1 MFPHDRYLHMSNEK
15 CGANL
20 FCGEISPHDR
30 FLHISP
36 HNTFCSTFIMWRTF
50 SMWYIFFTFLMWR
63 NFSTWQSV
71 IWKNFFTWQIFSP
84 QALLVMLVT
93 NIRYVWAGGG
103 GNVFV
108 CIRALV
114 CVGVLTCVS
123 ALDCVCALANVR
135 MSDGVWCAEHKQTS
149 LFQEKGYRYV
159 LTSLSVG
166 KIWWG

>member
-1 MFPHDRYLHMSNEK
+1 MWRNVSTWQIL
-15 CGANL
+15 
-20 FCGEISPHDR
+20 
-30 FLHISP
+30 LHISP
-36 HNTFCSTFIMWRTF
+36 HVMIFLFIYYVETFFQLTICHVVKLLHMTIGHMEKFLHMTDF
-50 SMWYIFFTFLMWR
+50 S
-63 NFSTWQSV
+63 Q
-71 IWKNFFTWQIFSP
+71 
-84 QALLVMLVT
+84 QAPLVMLVT

-123 ALDCVCALANVR
+123 ALDCVGALAGVSTFVCVCALANVR